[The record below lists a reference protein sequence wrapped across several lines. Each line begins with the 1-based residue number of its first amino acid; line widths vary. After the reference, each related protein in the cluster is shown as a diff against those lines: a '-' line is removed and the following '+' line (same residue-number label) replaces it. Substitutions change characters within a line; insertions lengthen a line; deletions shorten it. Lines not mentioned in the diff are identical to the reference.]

1 LTVAKGM
8 GRASLSPESDTMT
21 DTYKTLYL
29 TERGQFHQ
37 ERALTAA
44 PPELDI
50 VMLRQPSPQ
59 ELAPHLPGTVY
70 LISERTGVIDA
81 DMLAAMPNLKLI
93 LRLGSMTHDIDLDA
107 ARRAGVIV
115 CYQPM
120 VGVIRVAEHVFMQM
134 LALAKRLHDAE
145 ATAIAASTQWGES
158 RRTDEDTFAY
168 NWSNRQ
174 GIDQLYQRTVGIL
187 GFGEIGVEL
196 ARRLAGWGC
205 DVLYNKRRPLPD
217 ELEMALGMRYAE
229 RDELIA
235 TSDYLVNLLPYSSH
249 TDMSLDAVVFAA
261 MKPGAFVVSVG
272 SGSVI
277 DEAALAEA
285 IRTGKLAGAALDTY
299 EWEPIQADNPLIELA
314 RAGDNVILTP
324 HTAAGSYTA
333 QIEDRERAED
343 YVKIVQHMHGKPVDN
358 RLV

>member
-1 LTVAKGM
+1 
-8 GRASLSPESDTMT
+8 MT
-21 DTYKTLYL
+21 STYKTLYL

-44 PPELDI
+44 PLELDI
-50 VMLRQPSPQ
+50 VMLRQPTRA

-70 LISERTGVIDA
+70 LISERTGIVDA
-81 DMLAAMPNLKLI
+81 DLLAAMPDLKLI

-107 ARRAGVIV
+107 CRHAGVMV

-145 ATAIAASTQWGES
+145 AAVVAAGVDCWGDS

-196 ARRLAGWGC
+196 ARRLAGWSC
-205 DVLYNKRRPLPD
+205 SVLYNKRRPLPAEVD
-217 ELEMALGMRYAE
+217 MALGLRYAE

-235 TSDYLVNLLPYSSH
+235 ASDYLVNLLPYSTH
-249 TDMSLDAVVFAA
+249 TDMSLNADVFAA
-261 MKPGAFVVSVG
+261 MKDGAFVVSVG

-277 DEAALAEA
+277 DEFALAA
-285 IRTGKLAGAALDTY
+285 AVRSGKLGGAALDTY
-299 EWEPIQADNPLIELA
+299 EWEPIRADNPLIELA
-314 RAGDNVILTP
+314 GAGENIILTP

-333 QIEDRERAED
+333 KIEDCERAED
-343 YVKIVQHMHGKPVDN
+343 YVKIVQHIRGQPVEN

>member
-1 LTVAKGM
+1 
-8 GRASLSPESDTMT
+8 MT

-50 VMLRQPSPQ
+50 VMLRQPSAE

-81 DMLAAMPNLKLI
+81 DLLAAMPDLKLI

-107 ARRAGVIV
+107 CRRAGVGV

-145 ATAIAASTQWGES
+145 ATAIAAADWAES

-205 DVLYNKRRPLPD
+205 SVLYNKRRPLPA
-217 ELEMALGMRYAE
+217 EVEMALGLRYAE

-235 TSDYLVNLLPYSSH
+235 ASDYLVNLLPYSSH
-249 TDMSLDAVVFAA
+249 TDMSLDAAVFAA
-261 MKPGAFVVSVG
+261 MKPGAFLVSVG

-285 IRTGKLAGAALDTY
+285 LRAGKLAGAALDTY
-299 EWEPIQADNPLIELA
+299 EWEPIRADNPLITLA
-314 RAGDNVILTP
+314 AAGENVVLTP

-343 YVKIVQHMHGKPVDN
+343 YVKITQHIRGLPVAN